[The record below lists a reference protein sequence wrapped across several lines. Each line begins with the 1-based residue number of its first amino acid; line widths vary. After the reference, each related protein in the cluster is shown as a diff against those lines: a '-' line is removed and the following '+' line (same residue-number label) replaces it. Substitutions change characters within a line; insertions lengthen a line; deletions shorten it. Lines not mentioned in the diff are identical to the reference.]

1 MPRKGSADDRAARLP
16 SAPKRGSRPATGFS
30 FVVVIALACL
40 ATVLVVIWTMHSASQ
55 GKREHAGPA
64 TFRM

>member
-1 MPRKGSADDRAARLP
+1 MPRKGRDDDSGARLP
-16 SAPKRGSRPATGFS
+16 PAPKRGSRPATGFS
-30 FVVVIALACL
+30 FVVVIGLACI
-40 ATVLVVIWTMHSASQ
+40 ATVLVVVWTMHSASQ

>member
-1 MPRKGSADDRAARLP
+1 MPRKGSAEERAARSP
-16 SAPKRGSRPATGFS
+16 TAPKRGSRPATGVS
-30 FVVVIALACL
+30 FLVVIALACV
-40 ATVLVVIWTMHSASQ
+40 ATVLVVVWTMHSATR